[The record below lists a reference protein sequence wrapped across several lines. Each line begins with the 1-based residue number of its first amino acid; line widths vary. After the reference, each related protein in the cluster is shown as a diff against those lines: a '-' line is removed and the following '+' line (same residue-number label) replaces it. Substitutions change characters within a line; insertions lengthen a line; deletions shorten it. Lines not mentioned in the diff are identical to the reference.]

1 MIDVKSLKRGMK
13 VQIVHDL
20 SDMPN
25 TNANMHKMH
34 DMIFTVDCVYSDC
47 VSVKENSWY
56 WNDYMLAF
64 IVDDDDEKTAYD
76 VSWVPEFMSAFG
88 GA

>member
-1 MIDVKSLKRGMK
+1 MVNVRSLKKGMK
-13 VQIVHDL
+13 FQVVHDL

-25 TNANMHKMH
+25 TNWRMREMH
-34 DMIFTVDCVYSDC
+34 DMIFTVEAIFNDYVA
-47 VSVKENSWY
+47 VKENQWF
-56 WNDYMLAF
+56 WNDYMIAF
-64 IVDDDDEKTAYD
+64 VVDDDDDKTAYD